1 MFVLKSSFAFEW
13 LICCSSSLAYADST
27 GRTQIGQHKLMFTKR
42 LWTEPAAVPAD
53 PIELHLIYSQAQ
65 GYVIHGKFNASDTEA
80 LLLASLA
87 LQVPL

>member
-1 MFVLKSSFAFEW
+1 
-13 LICCSSSLAYADST
+13 
-27 GRTQIGQHKLMFTKR
+27 MFTKR